1 MQSAILDEDLLK
13 NIQENEDEIGP
24 VDDEEEE
31 QPVTKDDIM
40 NDDLQIL
47 GFIDN
52 EQIGDGVYYDGDEPE
67 DDDSQDQIDDQENFS
82 DGGEE
87 GEDESVMGEEGE
99 EETVLEKPKMKVGA
113 TKKKSELVAKE
124 AEDSHSKV
132 STACTNEEQLLF
144 KIKLSSSTAGADG
157 RNKKKFSMKM
167 KKGSSKPSNKD

>member
-1 MQSAILDEDLLK
+1 MQ
-13 NIQENEDEIGP
+13 
-24 VDDEEEE
+24 
-31 QPVTKDDIM
+31 
-40 NDDLQIL
+40 
-47 GFIDN
+47 
-52 EQIGDGVYYDGDEPE
+52 GDGVYYDGDEPE

-82 DGGEE
+82 EGGEE

-99 EETVLEKPKMKVGA
+99 EETVLAEKSKKKVAAG
-113 TKKKSELVAKE
+113 KKKSEPVAKE

-167 KKGSSKPSNKD
+167 KKGSSKPNNKEQLDEETKCILDK

>member
-1 MQSAILDEDLLK
+1 M
-13 NIQENEDEIGP
+13 
-24 VDDEEEE
+24 
-31 QPVTKDDIM
+31 
-40 NDDLQIL
+40 
-47 GFIDN
+47 
-52 EQIGDGVYYDGDEPE
+52 GDGVYYDGDEPE

-99 EETVLEKPKMKVGA
+99 EETVLEKPKTKVGA
-113 TKKKSELVAKE
+113 TKKKSEPVAKE